1 MTTRPRVGPRSR
13 SSPRV
18 LTPRSA
24 VRIAALGGIVFVG
37 LGILLVRLWFLQVIS
52 EERYA
57 ERADANRLRT
67 IREDA
72 PRGAIVD
79 RQGRP
84 IVVNRTGLSVVAR
97 AQDFQN
103 GEHRGVLNR
112 LALVLGVPPA
122 DLIDEIKAS
131 VGSPVE
137 TVTLKEDVDGPTR
150 LYLAER
156 RRDFPGVRLEETFRR
171 DYPLNTALA
180 HVVGY
185 TGPITA
191 ETLKDYRSR
200 GYLGDE
206 TVGTSGLEAEYEKY
220 LAGKPG
226 EAVAE
231 VDSTGEP
238 RGRQL
243 LSSTAP
249 QQGSTLELAID
260 LPTQAALAAALE
272 QRVAES
278 GSPGG
283 AAGVAL
289 DPNTGEVLAIAS
301 YPTYRPDAFSDG
313 RPREVDRLLKDARR
327 PLLNRAVGGLYP
339 AGSTFKV
346 VTAAAAMRRGFLK
359 PEDILSSP
367 GELTLY
373 KQLFRGFESR
383 SWGEI
388 DVRRALEVSSDTFF
402 YQLGDRFYQDNTRTS
417 LQDEARRFGLGRAT
431 GIDLPGGDED
441 GVVPDPAWKRRAF
454 RDSPDPLDRT
464 WKPGDS
470 INLSTGQ
477 GNLLVTPLQMA
488 TAYAAIANGGTIVT
502 PTIGRRVLDPSGRPL
517 LSLTRRGSHEA
528 GLSPQVLG
536 VLRDGLAAA
545 ANGADGTSSA
555 VFGGLSASVRVAG
568 KTGTA
573 ENETGVDHSW
583 YVGYA
588 PADAPKIVVAVVVE
602 QGGQG
607 ANAAAPAVC
616 QTMAVY
622 LKFDVKECGGGATA
636 N

>member
-1 MTTRPRVGPRSR
+1 M
-13 SSPRV
+13 

-24 VRIAALGGIVFVG
+24 VRIATLGGIIFVC
-37 LGILLVRLWFLQVIS
+37 LGILLVRLWFLQVVS

-57 ERADANRLRT
+57 EQADANRLRT
-67 IREDA
+67 VRQDA
-72 PRGAIVD
+72 ARGVIVD
-79 RQGRP
+79 RRGRP

-97 AQDFQN
+97 AQDFED
-103 GEHRGVLNR
+103 GRRRGVLRR
-112 LALVLGVPPA
+112 LARVLGVPPA
-122 DLIDEIKAS
+122 GLIEKIADAT
-131 VGSPVE
+131 GSPVE
-137 TVTLKEDVDGPTR
+137 KVTLKEDVDEPTR

-156 RRDFPGVRLEETFRR
+156 RRDFPGVRLEQTFRR
-171 DYPLNTALA
+171 DYPLKTALA

-191 ETLKDYRSR
+191 ETLKDYRAK

-206 TVGTSGLEAEYEKY
+206 TVGTSGLEAEYEEY

-226 EAVAE
+226 EAVVE
-231 VDSTGEP
+231 VDSAGEP
-238 RGRQL
+238 LGRQL
-243 LSSTAP
+243 LSSTAS
-249 QQGSTLELAID
+249 QQGKTLELAVD
-260 LPTQAALAAALE
+260 LPTQTALAAALE
-272 QRVAES
+272 LRVAES

-283 AAGVAL
+283 AAGVAM
-289 DPNTGEVLAIAS
+289 DPTTGEVLAIAS
-301 YPTYRPDAFSDG
+301 YPTYEPDTFSDG
-313 RPREVDRLLKDARR
+313 RPRAVDRLLNDARR

-339 AGSTFKV
+339 AASTFKV
-346 VTAAAAMRRGFLK
+346 VTAAAAMRRGFLR
-359 PEDILSSP
+359 PTDILASP

-373 KQLFRGFESR
+373 KQVFRGFESR
-383 SWGEI
+383 SWGDI

-402 YQLGDRFYQDNTRTS
+402 YQLGDSFYQDSRRTG

-441 GVVPDPAWKRRAF
+441 GIVPDPAWKRRAF
-454 RDSPDPLDRT
+454 QDSPDPLDRT

-488 TAYAAIANGGTIVT
+488 TAYAAIANGGRVVT
-502 PTIGRRVLDPSGRPL
+502 PTIARRILDPSGRPL
-517 LSLTRRGSHEA
+517 LSFAKRGPDRTTD
-528 GLSPQVLG
+528 LSPEVLDA
-536 VLRDGLAAA
+536 LRDGLIAA

-555 VFGGLSASVRVAG
+555 VFGGLPTSVRVAG

-588 PADAPKIVVAVVVE
+588 PVEAPKIVVAVVVE

-616 QTMAVY
+616 QTMAAY
-622 LKFDVKECGGGATA
+622 LTFDVKECGGGATA

>member
-1 MTTRPRVGPRSR
+1 
-13 SSPRV
+13 V

-24 VRIAALGGIVFVG
+24 VRIATLGGIIFVC
-37 LGILLVRLWFLQVIS
+37 LGILLVRLWFLQVVS

-67 IREDA
+67 VRQDA
-72 PRGAIVD
+72 ARGAIVD
-79 RQGRP
+79 RRGRP

-97 AQDFQN
+97 AQDFED
-103 GEHRGVLNR
+103 GRHRGVLRR
-112 LALVLGVPPA
+112 LARVLGVPPA
-122 DLIDEIKAS
+122 DLIEKIAEGT
-131 VGSPVE
+131 GSPVE
-137 TVTLKEDVDGPTR
+137 TITLKEDVDGPTR

-156 RRDFPGVRLEETFRR
+156 RRDFPGVRLEQTFRR
-171 DYPLNTALA
+171 DYPLKTALA

-191 ETLKDYRSR
+191 ETLKDYRAK

-206 TVGTSGLEAEYEKY
+206 TVGTSGLEAEYEEY

-226 EAVAE
+226 EAVVE
-231 VDSTGEP
+231 VDSAGEP
-238 RGRQL
+238 LGRQL
-243 LSSTAP
+243 LSSTAS
-249 QQGSTLELAID
+249 QQGKTLELAVD
-260 LPTQAALAAALE
+260 LPTQTALAAALE

-283 AAGVAL
+283 AAGVAM
-289 DPNTGEVLAIAS
+289 DPTTGEVLAIAS
-301 YPTYRPDAFSDG
+301 YPTYEPDTFSDG
-313 RPREVDRLLKDARR
+313 RPREVDRLLNDARR

-339 AGSTFKV
+339 AASTFKV
-346 VTAAAAMRRGFLK
+346 VTAAAALRRGFLR
-359 PEDILSSP
+359 PTDILASP

-373 KQLFRGFESR
+373 KQVFRGFESR
-383 SWGEI
+383 SWGDI

-402 YQLGDRFYQDNTRTS
+402 YQLGDRFYRDTTRTG

-441 GVVPDPAWKRRAF
+441 GIVPDPAWKRRAF
-454 RDSPDPLDRT
+454 QDSPDPLDRT

-488 TAYAAIANGGTIVT
+488 TAYASIANGGRVVT
-502 PTIGRRVLDPSGRPL
+502 PTIARRILDPSGRPL
-517 LSLTRRGSHEA
+517 LSFAKRGPNRTTD
-528 GLSPQVLG
+528 LSPEVLS
-536 VLRDGLAAA
+536 VLRDGLIAA

-555 VFGGLSASVRVAG
+555 VFGGLPASVRVAG

-588 PADAPKIVVAVVVE
+588 PVEAPTIVVAVVVE

-616 QTMAVY
+616 QTMAAY
-622 LKFDVKECGGGATA
+622 LTFDVEECGGGATA